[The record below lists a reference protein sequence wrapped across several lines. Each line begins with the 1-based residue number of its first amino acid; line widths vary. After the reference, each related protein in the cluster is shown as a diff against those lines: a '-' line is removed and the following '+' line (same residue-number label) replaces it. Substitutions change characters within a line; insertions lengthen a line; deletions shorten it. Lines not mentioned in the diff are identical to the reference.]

1 MRAYR
6 IGSGAHPVFD
16 GTGAALFGGRWNA
29 LNQRVIYGG
38 GSFAIAMLERL
49 CYTALGRVP
58 ASDRFIEIDIPDSMI
73 ELFDERS
80 HPGWDEPGSEVAVA
94 HGAAWWREQRSAV
107 LSVPSALTRIDRNL
121 VINQDHP
128 DMSRIAVGPEQPV
141 RWDPRLFRR

>member
-58 ASDRFIEIDIPDSMI
+58 AGDRFIEIDIPDSMSR
-73 ELFDERS
+73 FS
-80 HPGWDEPGSEVAVA
+80 TN
-94 HGAAWWREQRSAV
+94 
-107 LSVPSALTRIDRNL
+107 ALIRAG
-121 VINQDHP
+121 
-128 DMSRIAVGPEQPV
+128 MSL
-141 RWDPRLFRR
+141 DPRSPSPTARRGGVSNGPRSCRCLRH